1 LATLGLGLPALEAY
15 VTNGGNKTY
24 PTVLDQ
30 MVDQGLIKT
39 RAYSLWLDHKDA
51 TMGNILFG
59 GVDTALYMEPMWS
72 LDMQSPDRGFIVAL
86 TGLSQGSNASHM
98 YSFGFEEPLPALI
111 STTNAVTLLPRALFD
126 PIANYFGATQLFGGT
141 YKVFCD
147 SNVAGEFL

>member
-1 LATLGLGLPALEAY
+1 MDYDNEGNHGGYLSDTLELGDFKMKKTIMALVEDEDVEAAFWATLGLGLPALEAS
-15 VTNGGNKTY
+15 VVNGDNKT

-72 LDMQSPDRGFIVAL
+72 LDMQSPDRGFTVAF

-98 YSFGFEEPLPALI
+98 YSFGFEEPC
-111 STTNAVTLLPRALFD
+111 
-126 PIANYFGATQLFGGT
+126 QL
-141 YKVFCD
+141 
-147 SNVAGEFL
+147 